1 MRNWNNQDQW
11 TRRGLRGQVA
21 CSDMWSSLGR
31 PDMRLL
37 SIVLWSV
44 EVDAMGDIPL
54 TDRRPAAG
62 DIVSRETGKP
72 LRAGVMLGVLL
83 CLSRTPSHT
92 AVAQFLMHQEWPQLN
107 ASSNPPYRA
116 RQRPLGLTA
125 HFSNFVPTICARASS
140 THLVSA
146 LAGSSGG
153 TGSGSSWDYA
163 SFRQRRGQARSK
175 RAHTRWCLRWK
186 G

>member
-1 MRNWNNQDQW
+1 MDPSRSAGTGRVLRYVEFFGSSRYETSFDRALV
-11 TRRGLRGQVA
+11 RRSG
-21 CSDMWSSLGR
+21 CH
-31 PDMRLL
+31 
-37 SIVLWSV
+37 
-44 EVDAMGDIPL
+44 GDIPL

-92 AVAQFLMHQEWPQLN
+92 AVGQFLMHQEWPQLN